1 MATRQHDV
9 LNGMPSIPMPPGADI
24 LARLHLDLY
33 WLSSTNDD
41 DNEAGELR
49 SDITSPFLEVNL
61 VRG

>member
-1 MATRQHDV
+1 
-9 LNGMPSIPMPPGADI
+9 MPPCADI

-49 SDITSPFLEVNL
+49 SDITLPFLEATLFKVNFCSIAAS
-61 VRG
+61 

>member
-9 LNGMPSIPMPPGADI
+9 MNCVPSIPMPPGADI

-49 SDITSPFLEVNL
+49 SDITLPFLEVNL